1 MGIQDKYP
9 QKTDTVLND
18 WTAIAQN
25 TIVASVV
32 MDMSEKSKYTMNIH
46 AALDTTTAHTGT
58 RFIVQ
63 TSSVKEGNEDWYPHA
78 DFVALI
84 GTAATDLI
92 EDNPLAAGSTDIALT
107 GHALTVEG
115 KLLFIEDATLANS
128 ELVLEA
134 SQTANEVV
142 ILDGT
147 TNAHALNTAVFNVAM
162 NQNIALP
169 TSAVRAR
176 VVVDN
181 TYDDNGSTLNY
192 AVRVSK
198 VTGV

>member
-1 MGIQDKYP
+1 MSIQDKYP
-9 QKTDTVLND
+9 QKVDTVLND

-25 TIVASVV
+25 TLLASVV
-32 MDMSEKSKYTMNIH
+32 MDMSQKSKYTMNIH
-46 AALDTTTAHTGT
+46 AALDTTDAHTGT

-78 DFVALI
+78 DFIALI

-92 EDNPLAAGSTDIALT
+92 ENNPLAAGSTDITLT

-128 ELVLEA
+128 EIVLEA

-142 ILDGT
+142 IIDGT
-147 TNAHALNTAVFNVAM
+147 KNTHVVTTAVFNIVMSQKVDLPSNAM
-162 NQNIALP
+162 
-169 TSAVRAR
+169 RAR
-176 VVVDN
+176 LVVDN
-181 TYDDNGSTLNY
+181 TYSAGGSSLNC
-192 AVRVSK
+192 RVNVSASRNE
-198 VTGV
+198 

>member
-9 QKTDTVLND
+9 HKTDTVLND

-25 TIVASVV
+25 TVVASVV
-32 MDMSEKSKYTMNIH
+32 MDMSEKSKYIMNIH
-46 AALDTTTAHTGT
+46 AALDSTTAHTGT

-63 TSSVKEGNEDWYPHA
+63 TSSVKEGDEDWYPIA
-78 DFVALI
+78 DFVAMI

-128 ELVLEA
+128 EVVLEA

-147 TNAHALNTAVFNVAM
+147 ENAHALNTAVFNIVM
-162 NQNIALP
+162 SQSVALP
-169 TSAVRAR
+169 SAAMRAR
-176 VVVDN
+176 LVVDN
-181 TYDDNGSTLNY
+181 TYDDNGSTLNC
-192 AVRVSK
+192 RVN
-198 VTGV
+198 VNAARNE